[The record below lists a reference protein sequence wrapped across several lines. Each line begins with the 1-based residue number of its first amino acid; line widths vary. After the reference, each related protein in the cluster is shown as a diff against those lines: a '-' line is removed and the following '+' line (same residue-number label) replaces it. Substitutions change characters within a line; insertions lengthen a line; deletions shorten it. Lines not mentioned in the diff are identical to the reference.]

1 MAEPACYGL
10 LFGSPVPGY
19 QAPAEQTTGP
29 GTRVIG
35 QLVRI
40 FQCAH
45 QAGKLSPQ
53 KGLAEPSR
61 AVPSGDFAAIR
72 GGELSLTLDDAALTR
87 GVLVWAALFGAVNFE
102 VFGQYGEETFGN
114 PAALFDAQLDILA
127 QIAGFAGQWQHG

>member
-72 GGELSLTLDDAALTR
+72 GGGTVADSRRCRADPRCAGVGGPVR
-87 GVLVWAALFGAVNFE
+87 GR
-102 VFGQYGEETFGN
+102 
-114 PAALFDAQLDILA
+114 QL
-127 QIAGFAGQWQHG
+127 

>member
-1 MAEPACYGL
+1 MQP
-10 LFGSPVPGY
+10 FG
-19 QAPAEQTTGP
+19 
-29 GTRVIG
+29 
-35 QLVRI
+35 
-40 FQCAH
+40 
-45 QAGKLSPQ
+45 
-53 KGLAEPSR
+53 
-61 AVPSGDFAAIR
+61 